1 VIDAS
6 GLSFVL
12 AAGGTGGHL
21 FPAQALA
28 ERLVAAGATVHLAT
42 DRRADAFAAAVPGV
56 TISEIWAGR
65 LGGGPIQT
73 AWGAAEMV
81 IGLVQAQRLLK
92 RLDPDA
98 VVGFGGYPSVPT
110 MLAATRLGY
119 PTAIH
124 EQNAV
129 LGRANRLLAKRVK
142 RIATGFAN
150 TAAMRDADRG
160 RAVHTGNPVRPAIL
174 AVADAPYRPP
184 ASGGPIELLV
194 LGGSQG
200 ARIFADIVPPALAAV
215 PPELRTALRVSL
227 QARPEDR
234 DRAEAQLREAGVAAE
249 VSSFFTDV
257 PQLLARAHLAI
268 CRSGASTVSE
278 LAAAGRPAL
287 LVPYPHA
294 TDDHQMANARAFAEG
309 GAGWVVPQPA
319 FSAPMLANLL
329 TERLADANG
338 LALAAERAR
347 RFAIDDA
354 ADRLAALVLGLTP
367 NVGKRERAA

>member
-6 GLSFVL
+6 GLCFVL

-42 DRRADAFAAAVPGV
+42 DRRADAFAASVPGV

-73 AWGAAEMV
+73 AWGAAEMA
-81 IGLVQAQRLLK
+81 IGLVQAQRLLR

-110 MLAATRLGY
+110 MLAAIRLGY
-119 PTAIH
+119 PTIIH

-150 TAAMRDADRG
+150 TAAMRDADRS
-160 RAVHTGNPVRPAIL
+160 RVVHTGNPVRPAIL
-174 AVADAPYRPP
+174 AVANTPYRPP
-184 ASGGPIELLV
+184 APGGPIEILV

-200 ARIFADIVPPALAAV
+200 ARIFADIVPPALAGL
-215 PPELRTALRVSL
+215 PPEFMGTVQTPCSSSSAVSTSSSTSHCLRILTATRRPKP
-227 QARPEDR
+227 ARI
-234 DRAEAQLREAGVAAE
+234 RERKIFAASRWLAG
-249 VSSFFTDV
+249 F
-257 PQLLARAHLAI
+257 
-268 CRSGASTVSE
+268 
-278 LAAAGRPAL
+278 
-287 LVPYPHA
+287 
-294 TDDHQMANARAFAEG
+294 
-309 GAGWVVPQPA
+309 
-319 FSAPMLANLL
+319 
-329 TERLADANG
+329 
-338 LALAAERAR
+338 RAR
-347 RFAIDDA
+347 
-354 ADRLAALVLGLTP
+354 L
-367 NVGKRERAA
+367 RARYCRASCSSLLSS